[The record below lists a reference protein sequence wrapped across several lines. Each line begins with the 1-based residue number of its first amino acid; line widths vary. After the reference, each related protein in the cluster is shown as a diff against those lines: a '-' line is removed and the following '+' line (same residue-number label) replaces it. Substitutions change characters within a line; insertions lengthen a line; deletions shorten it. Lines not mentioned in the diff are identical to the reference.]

1 MDIKDAVALRIRE
14 LCGEKGITVNALA
27 YSAGISPSTLFSIL
41 NDKSKNPGVVTI
53 QKVCDGL
60 DITIAE
66 FFRSPLFDDLE
77 QVIR

>member
-14 LCGEKGITVNALA
+14 LCRDKGITVNALA
-27 YSAGISPSTLFSIL
+27 YCAGISPSTLFSML

-53 QKVCDGL
+53 QKLCDGL
-60 DITIAE
+60 NITIAE
-66 FFRSPLFDDLE
+66 FFHSPLFDDLE

>member
-1 MDIKDAVALRIRE
+1 MDIKDAVALRIME
-14 LCGEKGITVNALA
+14 LCCAQGITVNALA
-27 YSAGISPSTLFSIL
+27 YNSGISPSTLFSIL

>member
-14 LCGEKGITVNALA
+14 LCHAQGITINALA
-27 YSAGISPSTLFSIL
+27 YNAGISPSTLFSML

-60 DITIAE
+60 NISIAE